1 MAPVCEWTGSLM
13 GLLGAFLL
21 VTHSRASRYG
31 WFAFLAGNV
40 AMIVFALQIQAW
52 GLLLQQLGLMAING
66 LGLYRIG
73 LWLMLRG
80 RRL

>member
-1 MAPVCEWTGSLM
+1 MTSIYEWTGSIM

-21 VTHSRASRYG
+21 ATHSRISRYG
-31 WFAFLAGNV
+31 WWAFLVGNV
-40 AMIVFALQIQAW
+40 ALIAFALQIGAW

-73 LWLMLRG
+73 LWPKLDG
-80 RRL
+80 R